1 MGKIVGI
8 DLGTTT
14 SALSYLNE
22 LGHPEVVANADGER
36 IMLSAVYFADE
47 NRVLTGVE
55 AIRSRQEDASKAVRW
70 IKRKMGEEN
79 YFVTIAGK
87 KYSPA
92 EISSFIIKK
101 LIQDAERQIGK
112 ISDVIITVPANFEDV
127 ARNATISAGRIAGVN
142 VIGLVN
148 EPTAAAYYYA
158 RVHGIQ
164 GKVLI
169 FDLGGGTLDVSIAEV
184 RQNNVKIITSRGDR
198 NLGGFNFDQ
207 ELVSYFEEYYKKATN
222 GGRLFE
228 NDEDKALIED
238 YAEDTKK
245 SLSKKQAVSFTLTG
259 CSGRVRGELTK
270 EKYAEIIERELM
282 KMRMLVESTLNEAK
296 ETPGTIDHVILVGGS
311 TRLPAVRELLVEI
324 FGKAPEL
331 VGNVD
336 EVVSLGAALCAG
348 QRVADEKPE
357 TLPTGMAM
365 AIKQKQSLVDV
376 CNHSYGTF
384 VMSDNHHG
392 GIENS
397 IIIPKN
403 TPIPCSVT
411 KNYVT
416 AYDDQESVDATV
428 TQGEDC
434 DPEFVTVIASQE
446 LPLPPN
452 TPKWS
457 IIRVKYSYDKDQR
470 MDCEF
475 LHVDSGKKVCL
486 SVQMNA
492 ANASAVRESHNKL
505 AGMKID

>member
-1 MGKIVGI
+1 M
-8 DLGTTT
+8 
-14 SALSYLNE
+14 
-22 LGHPEVVANADGER
+22 
-36 IMLSAVYFADE
+36 
-47 NRVLTGVE
+47 
-55 AIRSRQEDASKAVRW
+55 
-70 IKRKMGEEN
+70 
-79 YFVTIAGK
+79 
-87 KYSPA
+87 
-92 EISSFIIKK
+92 
-101 LIQDAERQIGK
+101 
-112 ISDVIITVPANFEDV
+112 IITVPANFEDV
-127 ARNATISAGRIAGVN
+127 ARNATISAGKIAGVN

-169 FDLGGGTLDVSIAEV
+169 FDLGGGTLDVSIADV

-228 NDEDKALIED
+228 NDEDKAMIED
-238 YAEDTKK
+238 EAEDTKK
-245 SLSKKQAVSFTLTG
+245 SLSKKQAVSFILTG

-270 EKYAEIIERELM
+270 EKYAEIIDMELM
-282 KMRMLVESTLNEAK
+282 KMRMLVESTLNEAE

-348 QRVADEKPE
+348 RRVADEKPE

-384 VMSDNHHG
+384 VMQDNFLRKC
-392 GIENS
+392 EELKNA
-397 IIIPKN
+397 IIIKKN

-411 KNYVT
+411 EDFT
-416 AYDDQESVDATV
+416 TRYDGQETIAATI
-428 TQGEDC
+428 TQGEET
-434 DPEFVTVIASQE
+434 DPDLVAVIAQKE
-446 LPLPPN
+446 FHLPPN
-452 TPKWS
+452 TPRGS
-457 IIRVKYSYDKDQR
+457 IIRITYSYDKDQR

-475 LHVDSGKKVCL
+475 LHVDSGKKICL
-486 SVQMNA
+486 KVDTMA
-492 ANASAVRESHNKL
+492 ANDSADRDSHKKL
-505 AGMKID
+505 NGMSIE